1 MRVPLWLYLG
11 LLLSASIGISEVV
24 VLWWQAAYNTVT
36 GHARWS
42 IVVTYAQWWR
52 YWPWVDFLLYHVLA
66 LVVVVNWVM
75 LMAQVATVIIGRSAK
90 RSKGSKR

>member
-11 LLLSASIGISEVV
+11 LLLSASIGISEVI
-24 VLWWQAAYNTVT
+24 VLWWQAAYNTAT

-42 IVVTYAQWWR
+42 IIVTYAQWWR

-66 LVVVVNWVM
+66 LVVIVNWVM
-75 LMAQVATVIIGRSAK
+75 LTARLVTVIIGRGAK